1 MCLITIALER
11 QCRSHSAQAQCH
23 RYGFSHSLTI
33 SHSRSLTIPHSLDH
47 SLIGSTELVP
57 RPIQPPI
64 HGARRDDVHGV
75 GSAVSSW
82 SVRCEI
88 LSSSQTAV
96 AMVVPLASADP
107 IPRSAVLV
115 DRIHHC
121 DRDRGGGGT
130 IALQQ
135 HSRDLGTDD
144 GACRNRGSCI
154 RAADCCVL
162 AARQYIQVFVVRSKD
177 LSRAGTPRA

>member
-1 MCLITIALER
+1 VSITFGTGAVSSVRLLTHTHSLI
-11 QCRSHSAQAQCH
+11 
-23 RYGFSHSLTI
+23 HSLTI
-33 SHSRSLTIPHSLDH
+33 SHSRYLTH

-64 HGARRDDVHGV
+64 HSARRDDVHGV

-96 AMVVPLASADP
+96 AMVVPLASVDP

-115 DRIHHC
+115 DWIHHC
-121 DRDRGGGGT
+121 DRDRGGEGR

-135 HSRDLGTDD
+135 HPCDLGTDD

-154 RAADCCVL
+154 RAADCRVL
-162 AARQYIQVFVVRSKD
+162 EAGRQIQVLVVRSKD
-177 LSRAGTPRA
+177 LSRAGTPRD